1 MKLMLLKNELDDLL
15 EYMEDEAQKLGI
27 SSVDI
32 QKIEVQTAANMRF
45 TFPSHTSQLE
55 LIRRVTR
62 QVASSLSF
70 SEEALDDI
78 GLAIDE
84 ACTNV
89 VSHSYSQDKKGLITV
104 DFELDQSK
112 LVILLTDKG
121 EKGQSFNPELLSQV
135 DKEEYLK
142 NLQKGGLGVYL
153 IKKIMD
159 EVEYTVSPGI
169 KNCLKMVKYTH
180 IKS

>member
-1 MKLMLLKNELDDLL
+1 MLLKNELDDLL
-15 EYMEDEAQKLGI
+15 NFMEKEAKKLGI
-27 SSVDI
+27 SASEI

-89 VSHSYSQDKKGLITV
+89 VSHSYTTENRGLITV

-121 EKGQSFNPELLSQV
+121 EKGQVFNPECLSPV
-135 DKEEYLK
+135 DKEAYLRT
-142 NLQKGGLGVYL
+142 LQKGGLGVYL

-169 KNCLKMVKYTH
+169 KNCLKMVKYTYGAN
-180 IKS
+180 

>member
-15 EYMEDEAQKLGI
+15 NYMEKEAKKLGI
-27 SSVDI
+27 SKDDI
-32 QKIEVQTAANMRF
+32 EQIEVQTAANMRF

-89 VSHSYSQDKKGLITV
+89 VSHSYAKEKGLITV

-121 EKGQSFNPELLSQV
+121 ERGHVFNPDLLSQI
-135 DKEEYLK
+135 DKEQYLK
-142 NLQKGGLGVYL
+142 TLQKGGLGVYL

-180 IKS
+180 VD